1 MTEYAADTPLLHDHI
16 PAGRKAMRTRLKSF
30 ERIAAIAIL
39 SATAGCL
46 SLTAAA
52 QPWGKEAQR
61 VIQTILAPPAIRAE
75 PGFKATLLVPP
86 GELYDPLFMVMQ
98 GNKVWMNDDG
108 GETDGH
114 GSRILS
120 VAPDGAIS
128 VIVGTDKVLPITGF
142 DIAPSSFGKFGGQV
156 FALSQPKTGMPGAL
170 ANHVI
175 QRIDLDKQSA
185 SVFCTLPKSGRN
197 GGGVA
202 GFGIE
207 ARFGPPGSGF
217 SSRFFSIT
225 SLNRTIYETGPD
237 GSCKPFAD
245 LSATGVNALAFTADG
260 SAMLV
265 TAAPD
270 DPSEKSAKGVILRI
284 GADGK
289 VDPKP
294 VAAGFKTPMG
304 LAIAPQGFGNYGG
317 EIFVADAGEIEIPVP
332 QTQPPRHDGKVYR
345 VTKTG
350 ELKLVASGFVNPA
363 GLLFVGNHLWVT
375 DINGDFIGG
384 MRELPDGFVVRID
397 PE

>member
-1 MTEYAADTPLLHDHI
+1 MGTEW
-16 PAGRKAMRTRLKSF
+16 RSVWRLG
-30 ERIAAIAIL
+30 AIAIL
-39 SATAGCL
+39 SATAACF
-46 SLTAAA
+46 SLTATA

-61 VIQTILAPPAIRAE
+61 VIQTILAPPAIKAE

-120 VAPDGAIS
+120 VAPDGALS
-128 VIVGTDKVLPITGF
+128 VLIGTDKVLPVIGF
-142 DIAPSSFGKFGGQV
+142 DIAPPGFGKFGGQL
-156 FALSQPKTGMPGAL
+156 FALSQPMTGMPGAL

-175 QRIDLDKQSA
+175 QRIDVGKQSA
-185 SVFCTLPKSGRN
+185 SVFCTLPKSGHS
-197 GGGVA
+197 GGGAA

-217 SSRFFSIT
+217 ANRFFSIT
-225 SLNRTIYETGPD
+225 SLNRTIYETDPD

-245 LSATGVNALAFTADG
+245 LSATGVSGLTFTADG

-265 TAAPD
+265 TGAPN
-270 DPSEKSAKGVILRI
+270 DPSEKIAKGVVLRI
-284 GADGK
+284 GPDGK

-294 VAAGFKTPMG
+294 VVAGLRTPMG
-304 LAIAPQGFGNYGG
+304 LAIAPQDFGNYGG
-317 EIFVADAGEIEIPVP
+317 EIFVADAGKFEIPVP
-332 QTQPPRHDGKVYR
+332 QTQALERDGKVYR
-345 VTKTG
+345 ITKTG

-363 GLLFVGNHLWVT
+363 GLLFVGSHLWVT